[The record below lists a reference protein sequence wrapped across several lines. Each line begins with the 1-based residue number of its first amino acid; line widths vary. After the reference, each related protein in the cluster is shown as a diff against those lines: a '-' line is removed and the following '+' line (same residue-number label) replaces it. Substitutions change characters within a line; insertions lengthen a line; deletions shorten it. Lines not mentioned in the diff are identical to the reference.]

1 MAVYLNEEAI
11 ESIIK
16 MDEAV
21 DFVEQSFRFQGEGL
35 AVNKDRQRLRSPKH
49 TMQVM
54 AATAAPMEVAGL
66 KIYSGSSN
74 HVLLYSTKDGSLLS
88 VMDARKLSQ
97 VRTGAASGVATK
109 YLAPESASTVGI
121 LGTGHQAEGQLEAIC
136 AVRNVQQVRAYSRS
150 AERRN
155 TFADAMSRQ
164 LGVEVVPVEQPQQA
178 VEGADILVTITN
190 SSQPVLLGE
199 WLHPGVHI
207 NAAGG
212 NSLLRQELDVE
223 AVRRADL
230 IYTDSLSQSKL
241 ESADLFQAAERGA
254 ITWEQV
260 EELGKVVSGRSPG
273 RTSLQQIT
281 LFESHGIALWDIA
294 VASLLYSRAI
304 EMQVGVEL
312 PF

>member
-1 MAVYLNEEAI
+1 
-11 ESIIK
+11 
-16 MDEAV
+16 
-21 DFVEQSFRFQGEGL
+21 
-35 AVNKDRQRLRSPKH
+35 
-49 TMQVM
+49 MQVM

-109 YLAPESASTVGI
+109 YLAPDSASTVGI
-121 LGTGHQAEGQLEAIC
+121 LGTGHQAEGQLEAIMRC
-136 AVRNVQQVRAYSRS
+136 SKRAAGPGVQQVCG
-150 AERRN
+150 
-155 TFADAMSRQ
+155 TPQHFADAMSLQ

-178 VEGADILVTITN
+178 VEGADILVPITN
-190 SSQPVLLGE
+190 SSQPVLLGSGCT
-199 WLHPGVHI
+199 LASISTRP
-207 NAAGG
+207 GG

-273 RTSLQQIT
+273 RTSPQQIT

-294 VASLLYSRAI
+294 VASLLSSRAI
-304 EMQVGVEL
+304 EMQVGRRAALLACFCGLAPRANSGTQTPRTLQTPGVPSRIAL
-312 PF
+312 GMKSSRNLVLMGLK